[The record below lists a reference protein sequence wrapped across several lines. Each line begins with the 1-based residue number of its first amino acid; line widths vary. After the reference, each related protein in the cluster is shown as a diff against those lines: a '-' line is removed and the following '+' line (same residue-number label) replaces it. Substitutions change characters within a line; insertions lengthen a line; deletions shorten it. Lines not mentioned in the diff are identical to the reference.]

1 LSIAS
6 EILAAEG
13 TLTMDSHT
21 IVASLLF
28 LMVLAVV
35 GIVATRNV
43 RDKAA
48 QKDRASMPK
57 AGAATFP
64 PAEMS
69 DADVRS
75 RLKKIEG
82 GGLWE
87 PWLSV
92 PPPSPAAST
101 IGTGVVHGEPSAG
114 ATAPLQNTEESGR
127 EAH

>member
-1 LSIAS
+1 
-6 EILAAEG
+6 
-13 TLTMDSHT
+13 MYSHT
-21 IVASLLF
+21 FVASLL
-28 LMVLAVV
+28 LAIVLAVI

-43 RDKAA
+43 RDKTA
-48 QKDRASMPK
+48 QKHRASMPK

-75 RLKKIEG
+75 RLRNVEG

-92 PPPSPAAST
+92 PPLRPAAST
-101 IGTGVVHGEPSAG
+101 IGNKVVHGEPSAE
-114 ATAPLQNTEESGR
+114 AIAPLDQNTEESGR
-127 EAH
+127 KPH